1 LPIFIFPPGQP
12 PQEYVDLMG
21 EGLALALEAVTSGEY
36 QVVILDELVV
46 ALHFGLVTW
55 QAVKSL
61 IEAKAPDVEL
71 VLTGRGAT
79 EELIELA
86 DLVTEM
92 REIKHYYTQGVIAR
106 KGIEN

>member
-1 LPIFIFPPGQP
+1 
-12 PQEYVDLMG
+12 MG
-21 EGLALALEAVTSGEY
+21 EGLALARKAVTGGEY